1 MLDSI
6 FKICYSCT
14 MVKKSDYLKRRIE
27 EFNRLYEKS
36 KKIPNMTP
44 ELLKGFYDR
53 GIKDL
58 EDGEIENQTS
68 EIVIKETKNTIY
80 ETTMSFEDS
89 GLLSSLNKDCAKI
102 LDYYRN
108 EITSGKRKTCF
119 FQENILQEVLRV
131 NNLFYFRI
139 SHFSNFVLKTFNKNA
154 YAGLILLRSNIE
166 NLLLYYF
173 YNNQLE
179 KLFLKEKWLEITK
192 LNARILY
199 SKKKEVETRFENLH
213 EMDYLDFVN
222 QVVTMYGAKERPI
235 HISDCIEYYFKHQ
248 KENKNINLLELF
260 ETPILKKYA
269 KENKKIKFALKLDYY
284 KEFYDQLCEVVHP
297 VAIYRKSYPYDK
309 DDPNV
314 KIKFA
319 ASFGVLPYA
328 STLYAQGIY
337 IYEKIRL
344 IDYKKVNVIEKSLFK
359 NFQEIQSKSEEEY
372 ISQTLNN
379 PLLNE
384 EQKEFLLKAKKSIR
398 K

>member
-1 MLDSI
+1 MS
-6 FKICYSCT
+6 
-14 MVKKSDYLKRRIE
+14 KKSDYLKKRIE

-36 KKIPNMTP
+36 KKMPNMTP
-44 ELLKGFYDR
+44 ELLKGFYDQ

-58 EDGEIENQTS
+58 EEGELENQTS
-68 EIVIKETKNTIY
+68 EIVIKETKNIIN

-89 GLLSSLNKDCAKI
+89 SLLSSLNKDCAKV

-139 SHFSNFVLKTFNKNA
+139 SHFSNLVLKTFNKNA

-173 YNNQLE
+173 YNNHLE
-179 KLFLKEKWLEITK
+179 KLFSKEKWLEITK

-222 QVVTMYGAKERPI
+222 QLVTMHGAKEKPI
-235 HISDCIEYYFKHQ
+235 HISDSIEFYFNHQ
-248 KENKNINLLELF
+248 KKIKNINLSELF

-269 KENKKIKFALKLDYY
+269 EENKKIKFSLKLDYH

-314 KIKFA
+314 KVKFA
-319 ASFGVLPYA
+319 ASFGVLPYV
-328 STLYAQGIY
+328 STLYVQGIN
-337 IYEKIRL
+337 IYEKLRS
-344 IDYKKVNVIEKSLFK
+344 IDYKKVNIIEKFLFK
-359 NFQEIQSKSEEEY
+359 AFQEIQLKSEEEY
-372 ISQTLNN
+372 ISQTLAN
-379 PLLNE
+379 PFLNK
-384 EQKEFLLKAKKSIR
+384 EQKEFLIKAKKKILET
-398 K
+398 KKN